1 MKPNNLRIYLIN
13 GRQETAGP
21 HRTVDHWIAVDTHN
35 EIMTLEAILCQI
47 TNAAVA
53 VTWKRHNIGGPESS
67 GIEKNRFQIAVSYRV
82 HDSQLL
88 NPVLRCINLIP
99 ILTSIYYWPLCYR
112 LRKIYYMYLHTS
124 LVPAHSTCFVLIV
137 LSILYDRKEM
147 LSLYISTIIYIWFI

>member
-53 VTWKRHNIGGPESS
+53 VTWKRHNIGGAR
-67 GIEKNRFQIAVSYRV
+67 IKWYRKQPLSNSRQLPC
-82 HDSQLL
+82 SQ
-88 NPVLRCINLIP
+88 
-99 ILTSIYYWPLCYR
+99 
-112 LRKIYYMYLHTS
+112 
-124 LVPAHSTCFVLIV
+124 
-137 LSILYDRKEM
+137 
-147 LSLYISTIIYIWFI
+147 